1 MLMLAWTALGLLAVA
16 AGTARRDPRLPLH
29 LLTWLAIP
37 LFALAIF
44 TKQTAL
50 WGPLAAGL
58 FLFVRGPRRAIL
70 WGLVLVLAVGIPF
83 ALLDLATDHGFYLKM
98 VVYHRL
104 PYSLPTLRR
113 LVEAFIEDHGL
124 LFLVAAGYA
133 AWRLLTR
140 RLDLATCALL
150 AGVVILL
157 PPGSSEPTA
166 TTSSSSA
173 SPAPG
178 ARLRRFWIVD
188 CGLWIGGLELGVGVR
203 GW

>member
-1 MLMLAWTALGLLAVA
+1 M
-16 AGTARRDPRLPLH
+16 GTVSGGA
-29 LLTWLAIP
+29 
-37 LFALAIF
+37 
-44 TKQTAL
+44 
-50 WGPLAAGL
+50 
-58 FLFVRGPRRAIL
+58 
-70 WGLVLVLAVGIPF
+70 VLAGAPAAPGHPLGAGAGAGRRHPF

-150 AGVVILL
+150 AGVVIL
-157 PPGSSEPTA
+157 PTA
-166 TTSSSSA
+166 GVV
-173 SPAPG
+173 G
-178 ARLRRFWIVD
+178 ADSNHLLFLGFACAWCAAAALV
-188 CGLWIGGLELGVGVR
+188 GVGGWGLGVG
-203 GW
+203 GWGLGVGGW